1 MPLRE
6 IFLILHLLGL
16 GLFVATLIP
25 GYILDS
31 QYRKATDIQ
40 TKATLLHALMPIGL
54 LSPFAALLMLAT
66 GIANMHYLG
75 VGLLDLGWLTAKI
88 IFFALAVVSGAVFG
102 AKARKRGK
110 LIQQM
115 AKGETSPEAEARLKE
130 LDKQQRLFYVVQPIL
145 LVIIIYLSVYGRL
158 GGQ

>member
-31 QYRKATDIQ
+31 QYRKAADIQ
-40 TKATLLHALMPIGL
+40 TKATLLRALRPIGL

-88 IFFALAVVSGAVFG
+88 IFFALAVVSGATFG
-102 AKARKRGK
+102 AKAQKRGK

-115 AKGETSPEAEARLKE
+115 AKGETPPDADARLKE

-145 LVIIIYLSVYGRL
+145 LLIIIYLSVYGRL